1 MARRTN
7 ITAPLALAAA
17 LIAGPAFADGPPDLA
32 AWVAANT
39 DLAAQQVVLV
49 TPELVYSLESSGPRA
64 ATGEA
69 VVLVRTEAFALKP
82 PGELQSW
89 EAHLLA
95 DCRGGRVR
103 TVRSAGYHARN
114 RRGPP
119 VEAETGEW
127 VSPKPGQPA
136 STLLAAA
143 CDPDFAWP
151 LRTRIAVAPSAPI
164 PSSPVLAMA
173 HTHDLPAVQPPKLA
187 EVAAAIPAPPTP
199 LPAPQTAPAVE
210 AYAIQ
215 VARGPSPEGARRALS
230 EARKALGPAA
240 ADLSDNT
247 EHSRAGVLDRYSA
260 TLRGF
265 ASEADAGKACETLR
279 AAARDCFVRALHTEP
294 PPAPIPPAIDYVVQL
309 AQGPSEEGAALAI
322 HRSRKALGSQAARL
336 KGVTERRGP
345 DSYVAVLSGFETA
358 GAAARACKALQQAQ
372 LTCFA
377 RPAANL
383 ELASLP

>member
-1 MARRTN
+1 MARRTA
-7 ITAPLALAAA
+7 IAPLALAAA
-17 LIAGPAFADGPPDLA
+17 LVAGPALAAESPPDTA

-39 DLAAQQVVLV
+39 DIATAQVVLV
-49 TPELVYSLESSGPRA
+49 TPDLVYSLEASGPRT
-64 ATGEA
+64 ATGET
-69 VVLVRTEAFALKP
+69 VVLVRTEAFAIKP
-82 PGELQSW
+82 AGELQSW
-89 EAHLLA
+89 EAHVLA

-103 TVRSAGYHARN
+103 TVHSAGYHARN

-119 VEAETGEW
+119 VEADAGGW
-127 VSPKPGQPA
+127 VTPTPGQPA

-151 LRTRIAVAPSAPI
+151 LRTRIAAAEAPTI
-164 PSSPVLAMA
+164 LAMA
-173 HTHDLPAVQPPKLA
+173 RTHDLPPVEIVKPSD
-187 EVAAAIPAPPTP
+187 VAAAIPAPSAAA
-199 LPAPQTAPAVE
+199 PAPQATPMPE

-240 ADLSDNT
+240 ADLSDAT
-247 EHSRAGVLDRYSA
+247 EHSKAGVLDRYSA

-322 HRSRKALGSQAARL
+322 HRSRKALGSQAAKL

-345 DSYVAVLSGFETA
+345 DAYVAVLSGFETA

-377 RPAANL
+377 RPAEQL

>member
-1 MARRTN
+1 MARRTD
-7 ITAPLALAAA
+7 IIAPLALAAA
-17 LIAGPAFADGPPDLA
+17 LAAGSAFAADGPPDLA

-39 DLAAQQVVLV
+39 DLAAAQVVLV
-49 TPELVYSLESSGPRA
+49 TPDLVYSLEASGPRT
-64 ATGEA
+64 ATGET
-69 VVLVRTEAFALKP
+69 VVLVRTEAFAIKAA
-82 PGELQSW
+82 GELQSW
-89 EAHLLA
+89 EAHVLA

-103 TVRSAGYHARN
+103 TVHSAGYHARN

-119 VEAETGEW
+119 VEAEAGGW
-127 VSPKPGQPA
+127 VTPTPGQPA

-151 LRTRIAVAPSAPI
+151 LRTQIAAAGT
-164 PSSPVLAMA
+164 SPTLAMA
-173 HTHDLPAVQPPKLA
+173 RTPDLPPVEIVKPSD
-187 EVAAAIPAPPTP
+187 VAATIPAPSTP
-199 LPAPQTAPAVE
+199 LPAQTATVTE

-240 ADLSDNT
+240 TDLSDNT
-247 EHSRAGVLDRYSA
+247 EHSKAGVLDRYSA

-322 HRSRKALGSQAARL
+322 HRGRKALGSQAAKL
-336 KGVTERRGP
+336 KGVTERHGP
-345 DSYVAVLSGFETA
+345 DAYVAVLAGFETA
-358 GAAARACKALQQAQ
+358 GAAARACKTLQQAQ
-372 LTCFA
+372 LSCFA
-377 RPAANL
+377 RPAERL
-383 ELASLP
+383 ELATLP

>member
-1 MARRTN
+1 MARLTA
-7 ITAPLALAAA
+7 IAPLALAAA
-17 LIAGPAFADGPPDLA
+17 LAAGAAGAADGPADLA

-39 DLAAQQVVLV
+39 DIAAQQVVLV
-49 TPELVYSLESSGPRA
+49 TPDLVYSLEASGPRT
-64 ATGEA
+64 ATGET
-69 VVLVRTEAFALKP
+69 VVLVRTEAFAIKP
-82 PGELQSW
+82 AGELQSW
-89 EAHLLA
+89 EAHVLA

-103 TVRSAGYHARN
+103 TVHSAGYHARN

-119 VEAETGEW
+119 VEAEAGGW
-127 VSPKPGQPA
+127 VTPTPGQPA

-151 LRTRIAVAPSAPI
+151 LRTRIAAAETPTI
-164 PSSPVLAMA
+164 LAMA
-173 HTHDLPAVQPPKLA
+173 RTHDLPPVEIVKPSDVAV
-187 EVAAAIPAPPTP
+187 AIPAPSAAV
-199 LPAPQTAPAVE
+199 PAPQATPMPE

-230 EARKALGPAA
+230 EARKALGSAA
-240 ADLSDNT
+240 TDLSDAT
-247 EHSRAGVLDRYSA
+247 EHSKAGVLDRYSA

-322 HRSRKALGSQAARL
+322 HRSRKALGSQAAKL
-336 KGVTERRGP
+336 KGVTERVGP
-345 DSYVAVLSGFETA
+345 DAYVAVLSGFETA
-358 GAAARACKALQQAQ
+358 GAAARACKALQHAQ
-372 LTCFA
+372 LGCFA
-377 RPAANL
+377 RPAERL
-383 ELASLP
+383 